1 MRRKAVLQETGAVA
15 ALHLLFN
22 LLLLVPV
29 WVTGGRQAVPLL
41 HPFLPAAKVQE
52 RHLTINPVI
61 GSFPKEKKA
70 YETVTLLSWLLPTIV
85 VAGSLVDLGLA
96 TAYSLW
102 AHPWAGILAEVG
114 KGRCRDLREQEPA
127 GPWGPQLLEPEAGGE
142 LPSQQVGAA
151 RGHRASQ
158 GRSCGPT
165 TCCFNTGAAD
175 QEEEDREDGSEEV
188 SDQSSLP
195 STLTPFYS

>member
-1 MRRKAVLQETGAVA
+1 MRQKSVLRETAAVA

-52 RHLTINPVI
+52 RHLTIDPVI
-61 GSFPKEKKA
+61 GSFPHEKKA
-70 YETVTLLSWLLPTIV
+70 YETVSLLSWLLPTMV

-96 TAYSLW
+96 AAYSLW

-127 GPWGPQLLEPEAGGE
+127 GPWGPQLLEPGAGGE

-158 GRSCGPT
+158 GRGCCPT

-175 QEEEDREDGSEEV
+175 QEEEEEGEDGEAV
-188 SDQSSLP
+188 SYQSSPL
-195 STLTPFYS
+195 